1 MDQRFMFNTLEIVE
15 DKKHNTFMVQ
25 CKVQSLAETMFR
37 KIADL
42 WELAME
48 CYSEIGTYAYDLTHA
63 GDLLA
68 NVPCN
73 GTLMLWFDINMDSNH
88 DKNYGIILD
97 FIKRCTAEGLG
108 SDMLSLETMITS
120 KQVN

>member
-1 MDQRFMFNTLEIVE
+1 MFNTLEIIA

-25 CKVQSLAETMFR
+25 CKVQSLAESIYR

-48 CYSEIGTYAYDLTHA
+48 CYSEVGTYAYDLTHA
-63 GDLLA
+63 GYLLA

-73 GTLMLWFDINMDSNH
+73 GTLMLWFDINMGNEH
-88 DKNYGIILD
+88 DKKFDIIFK
-97 FIKRCTAEGLG
+97 FIKQCTAEGLG
-108 SDMLSLETMITS
+108 TDMLSLQEMVTS

>member
-1 MDQRFMFNTLEIVE
+1 MFNTHEIIA

-25 CKVQSLAETMFR
+25 CNTQDMAETMYR

-48 CYSEIGTYAYDLTHA
+48 DHNKYGTYAYDLTHS

-73 GTLMLWFDINMDSNH
+73 GTLMLWFDINLGNGH
-88 DKNYGIILD
+88 DKKFDTILK
-97 FIKRCTAEGLG
+97 FIKQCTAEGLG

>member
-1 MDQRFMFNTLEIVE
+1 MFNTLEIIA

-25 CKVQSLAETMFR
+25 CLTQSLAETMFR
-37 KIADL
+37 KIEDL
-42 WELAME
+42 WDLATE
-48 CYSEIGTYAYDLTHA
+48 HYRDIGTYAYNLVHS
-63 GDLLA
+63 GDMLA

-73 GTLMLWFDINMDSNH
+73 GTLMLWFDINMDSDH
-88 DKNYGIILD
+88 DRKFDTIHK
-97 FIKRCTAEGLG
+97 FIKQCTSEGLG

>member
-1 MDQRFMFNTLEIVE
+1 MYNTLEIIA

-25 CKVQSLAETMFR
+25 CKVQSLAESIYR

-48 CYSEIGTYAYDLTHA
+48 HYSEVGTYAYDLTHA

-73 GTLMLWFDINMDSNH
+73 GTLMLWFDINLGNGH
-88 DKNYGIILD
+88 DQKFDTILK
-97 FIKRCTAEGLG
+97 FIKQCTAEGLG
-108 SDMLSLETMITS
+108 SDKLNLETMVTS

>member
-1 MDQRFMFNTLEIVE
+1 MFNTHEIIA

-25 CKVQSLAETMFR
+25 CNTQDMAETMYR

-48 CYSEIGTYAYDLTHA
+48 DHNKYGTYAYDLTHS

-73 GTLMLWFDINMDSNH
+73 GTLMLWFDINLGNGH
-88 DKNYGIILD
+88 DQKFDIIHK
-97 FIKRCTAEGLG
+97 FIKQCTAEGLG
-108 SDMLSLETMITS
+108 SDMLSLETMVTS

>member
-1 MDQRFMFNTLEIVE
+1 MFNTHEIIA

-25 CKVQSLAETMFR
+25 CKTQDMAETMYR

-48 CYSEIGTYAYDLTHA
+48 DHNKYGTYAYDLTHS

-73 GTLMLWFDINMDSNH
+73 GTLMLWFDINLGNGH
-88 DKNYGIILD
+88 DKKFDTILK
-97 FIKRCTAEGLG
+97 FIKQCTAEGLG

>member
-1 MDQRFMFNTLEIVE
+1 MFNTLEIIA

-25 CKVQSLAETMFR
+25 CKVQSLAENIYR

-48 CYSEIGTYAYDLTHA
+48 HYGEVGTYAYDLTHA

-73 GTLMLWFDINMDSNH
+73 GTLMLWFDINLGNGHEQKFDTIH
-88 DKNYGIILD
+88 K
-97 FIKRCTAEGLG
+97 FIKQCTAEGLG
-108 SDMLSLETMITS
+108 SDMLSLEEMVTS
-120 KQVN
+120 K

>member
-1 MDQRFMFNTLEIVE
+1 MFNTLVIIA

-25 CKVQSLAETMFR
+25 CETQDLAKRMFR

-42 WELAME
+42 WDLAME
-48 CYSEIGTYAYDLTHA
+48 HYDEVGTYAYDLTHA

-73 GTLMLWFDINMDSNH
+73 GTLMLWFDITMNSDH
-88 DKNYGIILD
+88 EQKFDTIHK
-97 FIKRCTAEGLG
+97 FIKQCTAEGLG

>member
-1 MDQRFMFNTLEIVE
+1 MFNTLEIIA

-25 CKVQSLAETMFR
+25 CETQDLAETMFR

-42 WELAME
+42 WDLAME
-48 CYSEIGTYAYDLTHA
+48 HYDEVGTYAYDLTHS
-63 GDLLA
+63 GDMLA

-73 GTLMLWFDINMDSNH
+73 GTLMLWFDINLGNGH
-88 DKNYGIILD
+88 DQKFDTILK
-97 FIKRCTAEGLG
+97 FIKQCTAEGLG
-108 SDMLSLETMITS
+108 TDMLSLQEMVTS

>member
-1 MDQRFMFNTLEIVE
+1 MFNTHEIIA

-25 CKVQSLAETMFR
+25 CETQDMAETMYR

-48 CYSEIGTYAYDLTHA
+48 HHSEIGTYAYDLTHS
-63 GDLLA
+63 GDMLA

-73 GTLMLWFDINMDSNH
+73 GTLMLWFGINMGCGH
-88 DKNYGIILD
+88 DQKFDTILK
-97 FIKRCTAEGLG
+97 FIKQCTAEGLG
-108 SDMLSLETMITS
+108 SDMLSLETMVTS
-120 KQVN
+120 K

>member
-1 MDQRFMFNTLEIVE
+1 MFNTLEIIA

-25 CKVQSLAETMFR
+25 CVTQDLAETIYR

-42 WELAME
+42 WDLAME
-48 CYSEIGTYAYDLTHA
+48 CYDEVGTYAYDLTHS

-73 GTLMLWFDINMDSNH
+73 GTLMLWFDINLGNGH
-88 DKNYGIILD
+88 DQKFDTIHK
-97 FIKRCTAEGLG
+97 FIKQCTAEGLG
-108 SDMLSLETMITS
+108 TDMLSLETMVTS
-120 KQVN
+120 K

>member
-1 MDQRFMFNTLEIVE
+1 MFNTLEIIA

-25 CKVQSLAETMFR
+25 CKVQSLAESIYR

-48 CYSEIGTYAYDLTHA
+48 CYTEVGTYAYDLTHA

-73 GTLMLWFDINMDSNH
+73 GTLMLWFDINMGNEH
-88 DKNYGIILD
+88 DKKFDTILK
-97 FIKRCTAEGLG
+97 FIKQCTAEGLG
-108 SDMLSLETMITS
+108 TDMLSLQEMITY

>member
-1 MDQRFMFNTLEIVE
+1 MFNTLEIIA

-25 CKVQSLAETMFR
+25 CKTQDLAESIYR

-48 CYSEIGTYAYDLTHA
+48 HYDDAGTYAYNLTHS

-73 GTLMLWFDINMDSNH
+73 GTLMLWFDIHMGNGH
-88 DKNYGIILD
+88 DQKFDTILK
-97 FIKRCTAEGLG
+97 FIKQCTAEGLG
-108 SDMLSLETMITS
+108 TDMLSLENMLSEFIWP
-120 KQVN
+120 

>member
-1 MDQRFMFNTLEIVE
+1 MFNTLEIIA

-25 CKVQSLAETMFR
+25 CETQDLAESIYR

-48 CYSEIGTYAYDLTHA
+48 HYREVGTYAYDLTHA

-73 GTLMLWFDINMDSNH
+73 GTLMLWFDINLGNGH
-88 DKNYGIILD
+88 DQKFDTILK
-97 FIKRCTAEGLG
+97 FIKQCTAEGLG
-108 SDMLSLETMITS
+108 TDMLSLETMVTS

>member
-1 MDQRFMFNTLEIVE
+1 MFNTLVIIA

-25 CKVQSLAETMFR
+25 CETQDLAECMFR

-42 WELAME
+42 WDLAME
-48 CYSEIGTYAYDLTHA
+48 HYDEVGTYAYDLTHA

-73 GTLMLWFDINMDSNH
+73 GTLMLWFDINMGNGH
-88 DKNYGIILD
+88 DQKFDAIHK
-97 FIKRCTAEGLG
+97 FIKQCTAEGHG

-120 KQVN
+120 K